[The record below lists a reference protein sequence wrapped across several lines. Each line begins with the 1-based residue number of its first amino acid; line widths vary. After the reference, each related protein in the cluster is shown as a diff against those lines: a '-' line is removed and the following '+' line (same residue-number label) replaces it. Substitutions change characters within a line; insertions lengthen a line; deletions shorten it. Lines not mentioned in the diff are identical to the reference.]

1 MPTRLSENYEREA
14 EVPLAFGVVREAVR
28 RNHHRTPLLLIDPEV
43 IRSKVRRFRA
53 AMPGCGAALRV
64 DLAPGCMRRVDAAR
78 ADRASDRIRLE
89 DPQSLDER

>member
-53 AMPGCGAALRV
+53 AMPGVALHYAAKANPHLDVLRV
-64 DLAPGCMRRVDAAR
+64 S
-78 ADRASDRIRLE
+78 ASE
-89 DPQSLDER
+89 EGAT